1 MSISAGEAY
10 GLLDWHLEKNRLPGC
25 GEMFPWAHEF
35 YVTSR
40 SPSYPG
46 SVCLLRSKVTRNR
59 VIDNIA
65 MLRGSMDLR
74 DVFIAWPNV
83 TDMSAG
89 DESLESE
96 LLALGI
102 GLTAPMVSLCKGNG
116 VLPFLKTDATA
127 YSKFHLK
134 RMRNRVMNRLHS
146 ASLPS
151 NSSGA
156 GAGAGAA
163 GGSRHNEAN
172 INPLRRF
179 DLQCAKMVEI
189 AEHVLVYCLHFENGK
204 NHLQCNT
211 CLMYTQIIKIAL
223 YHHTDNI
230 HLEDGIV
237 SDRNYDQKIQYIA
250 FENFNE
256 LPKPLLVVPLHHIG
270 EVVRSE
276 NETRQHQLVSSYD
289 LLKFN
294 SWDSDLKYHEN
305 FELSTFTSASSIAG
319 AIWVG
324 NSLDNVNYRKQ
335 FALKQMNG
343 VRSLSHPPADI
354 PSIHRT
360 TVTIE
365 NVDYEINS
373 SSNINRLYRL
383 PDVNNQWILFL
394 KCNEASALPSFEKL
408 ESTLVSILDFQT
420 SGRPFALTES
430 HILEFPSSG
439 TIALGQLNITSVEIL
454 LNTCYLMYQVYKTTN
469 YNTLLYCTDGYTET
483 SILLISYL
491 IFLWDLPIEDVLF
504 KVHKEYGRP
513 FFLFHV
519 DLQIL
524 GHLQSLLREFSPA
537 RGTNACKYEESIK
550 RYRVTQEKKELLR
563 LTITSEMFSS
573 IFLFKLP
580 SSSNFT
586 NLKGPLPSQILDHL
600 YLGSLEH
607 AERPELLRSLGIT
620 HILSVGEKL
629 SWVFKDGKVTTCE
642 TKAKVVEKD
651 GFKVCWIQNL
661 EDNGMDPIMAQLN
674 NSLEFIDSCYKKK
687 GKILVHCM
695 VGVSRSATVCIA
707 ECMKRLNV
715 DVMRAYLYVRVR
727 RLNIII
733 QPHLM
738 FMYELEKWAES
749 TNNTLLSQGKN
760 RTDWHLLCREISR
773 VNSRYD

>member
-1 MSISAGEAY
+1 MDERLSPGDACA
-10 GLLDWHLEKNRLPGC
+10 LVDWHRNNVLPSC
-25 GEMFPWAHEF
+25 SEMFPWAHEF

-40 SPSYPG
+40 SPSYPR
-46 SVCLLRSKVTRNR
+46 SVCLLRSKITRNK

-65 MLRGSMDLR
+65 MLRGTMDLT
-74 DVFIAWPNV
+74 DVFIPWPNV

-89 DESLESE
+89 DISLETE
-96 LLALGI
+96 LLGLEI
-102 GLTAPMVSLCKGNG
+102 GLTPPMISVCKSNG
-116 VLPFLKTDATA
+116 ILPFLKTDAAA
-127 YSKFHLK
+127 YSQFHLK

-151 NSSGA
+151 DTSEM
-156 GAGAGAA
+156 
-163 GGSRHNEAN
+163 RRPNEQN

-179 DLQCAKMVEI
+179 DLQCAKMIEI
-189 AEHVLVYCLHFENGK
+189 AEHVIVYCLHFENGVD
-204 NHLQCNT
+204 HLQCKT
-211 CLMYTQIIKIAL
+211 CSLFTQIIKIAL
-223 YHHTDNI
+223 QHHTDHI
-230 HLEDGIV
+230 HLDELIDTNEK
-237 SDRNYDQKIQYIA
+237 NYEQKIKYIA
-250 FENFNE
+250 FKNFME
-256 LPKPLLVVPLHHIG
+256 LPRELLVVPLQHIG
-270 EVVRSE
+270 EVVQSE
-276 NETRQHQLVSSYD
+276 NESRQSQLVSSYD

-305 FELSTFTSASSIAG
+305 CELSTFTSASNIDG

-324 NSLDNVNYRKQ
+324 NNLDNVNYRKQ
-335 FALKQMNG
+335 LALQGMNKLPHFPRTSED
-343 VRSLSHPPADI
+343 V

-360 TVTIE
+360 IVTIE
-365 NVDYEINS
+365 NVDYNES
-373 SSNINRLYRL
+373 KELNISRLCRL
-383 PDVNNQWILFL
+383 PDTNNHWILFV
-394 KCNEASALPSFEKL
+394 KCNEASSLPNFEKL
-408 ESTLVSILDFQT
+408 ESTLISILDFQAT
-420 SGRPFALTES
+420 GSPFDLKDS

-439 TIALGQLNITSVEIL
+439 SIALGQLNISSVEVL
-454 LNTCYLMYQVYKTTN
+454 LNTCYLMYQVYKATN

-491 IFLWDLPIEDVLF
+491 IFLWDLPLEDVLLRL
-504 KVHKEYGRP
+504 HKQYGRP

-537 RGTNACKYEESIK
+537 RESNAIKYEDSVK
-550 RYRVTQEKKELLR
+550 KYRLTGEKKELLR
-563 LTITSEMFSS
+563 LTITSEMFSN

-580 SSSNFT
+580 PSSNFT

-607 AERPELLRSLGIT
+607 AERPELLKKLGIT

-629 SWVFKDGKVTTCE
+629 SWVFSNEVKQ
-642 TKAKVVEKD
+642 TKPLCRSDAKIVEKD
-651 GFKVCWIQNL
+651 GFQVCWIQNL
-661 EDNGMDPIMAQLN
+661 EDNGMDPIMTQLN
-674 NSLEFIDSCYKKK
+674 HSLEFIDSCYEKG

-715 DVMRAYLYVRVR
+715 DVLRAYLYVRVR

-749 TNNTLLSQGKN
+749 TNPQLLLSQGQS